1 MSIYLS
7 HPNVVNMFVFL
18 YYWDTFFIPFM
29 NLSRLGDQIQAD
41 ICVIIAHND
50 ERLHL
55 AGHLLAAEKNVRLIM
70 AVV

>member
-1 MSIYLS
+1 
-7 HPNVVNMFVFL
+7 
-18 YYWDTFFIPFM
+18 M

>member
-1 MSIYLS
+1 
-7 HPNVVNMFVFL
+7 
-18 YYWDTFFIPFM
+18 M

-55 AGHLLAAEKNVRLIM
+55 AGHLLAAENVRLIM